1 MGMIYYIKA
10 LGFEER
16 EDLRIKLIESGYTLG
31 DKQDNERYFST
42 DLPVWVDLENGTY
55 GVMGNVTCAA
65 AAASQ
70 DQLISYKDFIKI
82 FDEYQLKIHPVIP
95 KPPVRNEEDPATY
108 QLVDDLIQKWKEKYA
123 EAYEEWEK
131 EPGWYAKF
139 VSTEFI
145 INGIE
150 KGLDAGTFGW
160 SDGFFESVQSEI
172 EADLVKHGAVITYS
186 GGMMD

>member
-1 MGMIYYIKA
+1 MGMIYYVNA

-16 EDLRIKLIESGYTLG
+16 ENLRIKLIESHYILG
-31 DKQDNERYFST
+31 DKQDGERYFST

-82 FDEYQLKIHPVIP
+82 FNEHQLKIHPVVP
-95 KPPVRNEEDPATY
+95 KPPVRNEEDPATD
-108 QLVDDLIQKWKEKYA
+108 QLVDNLIQKWKEKYA

-131 EPGWYAKF
+131 EPGWYAKY
-139 VSTEFI
+139 VSMEFI

-150 KGLDAGTFGW
+150 KGLGAGTFGW

-186 GGMMD
+186 GGMID